1 MILELLMAASAA
13 MAADQGNTP
22 MENDPNNPN
31 AGATPPGQVAPPVEA
46 HPTTE
51 GQQAQPQAGGETTET
66 GGQQQKMSATDMSP
80 KDVCK
85 HLVDASKSQAQLK
98 KELSQFAVHGGKASK
113 AEISAIQQNMTD
125 ASCSSETVAANHAVV
140 VSKSPTGERLI
151 PFVQQQGVWKVD
163 LSSYQA
169 IYQHEMRMPASKKK
183 KK

>member
-1 MILELLMAASAA
+1 MILELLFAASAV
-13 MAADQGNTP
+13 MAADQGGTP
-22 MENDPNNPN
+22 ITNDPNNPN
-31 AGATPPGQVAPPVEA
+31 AGATPPGQVAPPVQAQPVE
-46 HPTTE
+46 
-51 GQQAQPQAGGETTET
+51 QAQPQAGGETTES
-66 GGQQQKMSATDMSP
+66 GGQQAKQQKMSATEMSP

-85 HLVDASKSQAQLK
+85 HLVDASKSPTQLK

-113 AEISAIQQNMTD
+113 AQLSAIQQNMTD
-125 ASCSSETVAANHAVV
+125 ADCSSETIAANHAVV

-183 KK
+183 